1 MWSGRKDALTHGSV
15 MNDRHGKHLAT
26 LVLVMVIIH
35 MSTEMLLV
43 QTWEKK

>member
-1 MWSGRKDALTHGSV
+1 

-26 LVLVMVIIH
+26 LVSVMVRVL
-35 MSTEMLLV
+35 TEMLLV